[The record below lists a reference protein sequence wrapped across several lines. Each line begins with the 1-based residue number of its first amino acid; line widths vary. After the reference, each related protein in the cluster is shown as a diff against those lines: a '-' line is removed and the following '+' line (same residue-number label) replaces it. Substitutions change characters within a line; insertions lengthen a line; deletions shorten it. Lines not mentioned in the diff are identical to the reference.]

1 MKAGHLKEIKNA
13 YLSGKEVSS
22 ICTLFDIT
30 RSTFYYQKKKAKEAG
45 DDWDEALLRGTREEK
60 EVRASEEYFLA
71 TLINSFEKALQE
83 DGNPSL
89 EKLNKYAQTYWKLK
103 APKNDDEFKLKD
115 RLREKAELT
124 IKELA
129 NLALEQQENEV
140 VEFLSNNHEEIIKR
154 VFK

>member
-1 MKAGHLKEIKNA
+1 MNPQRQEIKNA
-13 YLSGKEVSS
+13 YLKGKEISS

-30 RSTFYYQKKKAKEAG
+30 RSTFYYHKKKAKEAG
-45 DDWDEALLRGTREEK
+45 DDWDEAFLREKRGEEEIK
-60 EVRASEEYFLA
+60 ASEEYFLA
-71 TLINSFEKALQE
+71 TLIASFEKALLE
-83 DGNPSL
+83 GANPSL

-115 RLREKAELT
+115 KLREKAELT

-129 NLALEQQENEV
+129 HLALELEQKEV
-140 VEFLSNNHEEIIKR
+140 IDFLSTHHEEIIKR

>member
-1 MKAGHLKEIKNA
+1 MKATQTQEIKNA

-22 ICTLFDIT
+22 ICMLFNIT
-30 RSTFYYQKKKAKEAG
+30 RSTFYYQKKKARENG
-45 DDWDEALLRGTREEK
+45 DDWDGELLREKRDDEEI
-60 EVRASEEYFLA
+60 RASEEYFLA
-71 TLINSFEKALQE
+71 TLIDSFEKALQE

-115 RLREKAELT
+115 RLREKAEAT
-124 IKELA
+124 IKSIA
-129 NLALEQQENEV
+129 NLALELQESEV
-140 VEFLSNNHEEIIKR
+140 IEFLSNNHEEIIKR

>member
-1 MKAGHLKEIKNA
+1 MKAGVIKEIKKA

-22 ICTLFDIT
+22 ICTLFNIT
-30 RSTFYYQKKKAKEAG
+30 RSTFYYQKRKAKESG
-45 DDWDEALLRGTREEK
+45 DDWDEALLREKREEK

-71 TLINSFEKALQE
+71 TLINSFEVALTQE
-83 DGNPSL
+83 SKPSL

-115 RLREKAELT
+115 RLRQRAEQT
-124 IKELA
+124 IKVIA
-129 NLALEQQENEV
+129 NLALELEEQKV
-140 VEFLSNNHEEIIKR
+140 VEFLSAQTEEIIKR